1 MKNRAGGEADID
13 RTETWSRY
21 RQSLCAT
28 CQGWCCRLPVEVRV
42 EDLVRMELIDAF
54 EAEEAPK
61 VLAKRLMKSGIIDHF
76 NFKNSVFTLA
86 RRANDDCLYLDEKT
100 RRCTIYERRPRTCRN
115 HPTIGPRPGYCPY
128 RQLES
133 SPGRVGGLRS

>member
-1 MKNRAGGEADID
+1 MRERNGSPADLD
-13 RTETWSRY
+13 RTETWSKY

-42 EDLVRMELIDAF
+42 EDLVRMGVLDPF

-61 VLAKRLMKSGIIDHF
+61 ALAKRLKKDGIIAHF
-76 NFKNSVFTLA
+76 NFKNSIFTLA
-86 RRANDDCLYLDEKT
+86 RRANDDCLYLDGQS

-115 HPTIGPRPGYCPY
+115 HPVIGPRPGFCPY
-128 RQLES
+128 QPQES
-133 SPGRVGGLRS
+133 SPAGRRVLA